1 MPQPSLICRND
12 RARAR
17 RKIPATIL
25 REASMTFGEQAYVGM
40 VIGAMAIFG
49 LALAWASLVAKGK

>member
-1 MPQPSLICRND
+1 
-12 RARAR
+12 
-17 RKIPATIL
+17 
-25 REASMTFGEQAYVGM
+25 MTFGEQAYVGM